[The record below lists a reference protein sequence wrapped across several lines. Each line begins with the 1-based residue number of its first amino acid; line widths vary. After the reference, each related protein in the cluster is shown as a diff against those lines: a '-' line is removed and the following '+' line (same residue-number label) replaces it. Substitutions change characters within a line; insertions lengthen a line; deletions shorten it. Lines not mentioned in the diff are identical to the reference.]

1 MVAADITAS
10 WTASKMSCWDCDTH
24 PSPSL
29 PPPLSVSIYHI
40 FIVYPHSVQMH
51 PSPSLRLIIPLVK
64 SLCGQIAALSM
75 KSSSKREGTAVTAS
89 MCYWVFARVLLSV
102 WCVSSPVHARERAC
116 VSRPISEGLIDRL
129 KDSVCRRSASLAQV
143 LESVCAHDS
152 VCVRVCVFSVSSGNC
167 PPRKHDRISRFRGS
181 DSALYGL

>member
-1 MVAADITAS
+1 MTLI
-10 WTASKMSCWDCDTH
+10 CL
-24 PSPSL
+24 PLP

-51 PSPSLRLIIPLVK
+51 PSPSLCLIIPLVEC
-64 SLCGQIAALSM
+64 LCGQIAALSM

-102 WCVSSPVHARERAC
+102 WCVSSPVHARVC

-129 KDSVCRRSASLAQV
+129 KDSVCHCSASLAQV

-152 VCVRVCVFSVSSGNC
+152 VCVCVYSQCLPETVHPRNMTELVVSGELIVPSMGCN
-167 PPRKHDRISRFRGS
+167 RWR
-181 DSALYGL
+181 